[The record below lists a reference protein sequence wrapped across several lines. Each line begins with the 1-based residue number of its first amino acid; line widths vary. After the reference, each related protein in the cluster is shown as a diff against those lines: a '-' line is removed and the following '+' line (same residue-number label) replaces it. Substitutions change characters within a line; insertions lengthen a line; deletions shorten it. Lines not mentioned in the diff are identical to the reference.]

1 MIFSRRVRIWK
12 RKKNLKKNF
21 RLSPIKTTSS
31 SLGPPIIG
39 YSWPII
45 QVNWGTQPKTPPP
58 PQHTH
63 THINSTHHLIH
74 LVAFKPVQSAWKSKS
89 YTCGE
94 TDWMVWV
101 DRAGWYRGPIWPLL
115 LQYWI
120 YWWNTFVS
128 NHPRMQHYN
137 KSYQILIFWMWISLS
152 VTVTN

>member
-1 MIFSRRVRIWK
+1 MKKEDKPKEKLSFVSYKNHIIIFGASHYWIFLTH
-12 RKKNLKKNF
+12 N
-21 RLSPIKTTSS
+21 TSKLRNS
-31 SLGPPIIG
+31 A
-39 YSWPII
+39 
-45 QVNWGTQPKTPPP
+45 QN
-58 PQHTH
+58 HTH
-63 THINSTHHLIH
+63 IYIYIHINSTHHLIQ

-115 LQYWI
+115 LQHWI
-120 YWWNTFVS
+120 YWWNTFLS